1 MISSD
6 GSVSIDPSL
15 QELIRAFEMLDPPK
29 VVEIEYRLHYNDVGD
44 IYMAT
49 HLPTDHPVDTK
60 YVVVTDQSEYKN
72 FWKYR
77 VDQGKLIEI
86 VHDSRNRTALHKGES
101 GFRVVKNQAALLLED
116 SEDFTHTEFY
126 VHRK

>member
-15 QELIRAFEMLDPPK
+15 QELIRAFEILDPPK
-29 VVEIEYRLHYNDVGD
+29 VVEIEYRLHYNDVGR

-49 HLPTDHPVDTK
+49 HLPTDHPTDTK
-60 YVVVTDQSEYKN
+60 YVVVTDPILYEN
-72 FWKYR
+72 FWRYR
-77 VDQGKLIEI
+77 VEQGNLIEI
-86 VHDSRNRTALHKGES
+86 VYDSRNRTALHKGKS
-101 GFRVVKNQAALLLED
+101 GFRVVKNHAALLLED
-116 SEDFTHTEFY
+116 SEDFTNTEFY

>member
-1 MISSD
+1 MTSSD

-49 HLPTDHPVDTK
+49 HLPTDHPADTK
-60 YVVVTDQSEYKN
+60 YVVVTDPILYEN

-86 VHDSRNRTALHKGES
+86 IRDYWNRTALHKGEL

-116 SEDFTHTEFY
+116 LEDFTNTEFY